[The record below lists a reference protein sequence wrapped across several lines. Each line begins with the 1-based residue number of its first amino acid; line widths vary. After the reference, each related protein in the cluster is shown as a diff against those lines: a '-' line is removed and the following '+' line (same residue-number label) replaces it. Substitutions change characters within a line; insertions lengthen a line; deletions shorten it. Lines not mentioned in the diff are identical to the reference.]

1 MVIFHSYV
9 SLPEGIFKINGRTQ
23 NDLTPGPRPC
33 LCRFQRW
40 NLPCTQVGATN
51 RRESSHRTAP
61 RSPRFFGWL
70 PNGDHKNHKIFMSIP
85 YVFPMYSLCIPYVF
99 PVLPRFLMIGKIETV
114 GYWQTKQSQVS
125 MTAILAS
132 CPRNSLQTRSNLHQP
147 RLFQLSLQRSCP
159 VSACA
164 THGQSTKKYLDSWT

>member
-1 MVIFHSYV
+1 MGERRTIWHQDPDPV
-9 SLPEGIFKINGRTQ
+9 SVAFNGEISHARRSEPRIEGSHHIGLLHALLGFLDDCQMGTIKIIKYS
-23 NDLTPGPRPC
+23 
-33 LCRFQRW
+33 W
-40 NLPCTQVGATN
+40 
-51 RRESSHRTAP
+51 
-61 RSPRFFGWL
+61 
-70 PNGDHKNHKIFMSIP
+70 
-85 YVFPMYSLCIPYVF
+85 VFPMYSLCIPYVF